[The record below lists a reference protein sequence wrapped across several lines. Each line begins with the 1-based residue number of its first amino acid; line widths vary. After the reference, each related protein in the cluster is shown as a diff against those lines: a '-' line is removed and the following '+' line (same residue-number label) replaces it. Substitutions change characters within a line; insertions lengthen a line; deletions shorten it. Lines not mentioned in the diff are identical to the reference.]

1 MRNTGVLNKA
11 TCSLVFELLQFV
23 VQVLAGI
30 FVVIFI
36 MHCLEGYK
44 EMLIDYVFIGVLA
57 LLYFAL
63 ELCVEL
69 VNRDEQLSYW
79 KLVDQKKLKNK
90 ENKENNKNE

>member
-1 MRNTGVLNKA
+1 MRNTDGLNKA
-11 TCSLVFELLQFV
+11 KCLLIFELLQFV

-30 FVVIFI
+30 FAVIFI

-44 EMLIDYVFIGVLA
+44 EMLIDYVFVGVLV

-63 ELCVEL
+63 ETCIDFVDK
-69 VNRDEQLSYW
+69 DEQLNYW

-90 ENKENNKNE
+90 ENNKNE

>member
-1 MRNTGVLNKA
+1 MRNT
-11 TCSLVFELLQFV
+11 SLFDRSKCLLIFELLQFV

-36 MHCLEGYK
+36 MHCLEGCE
-44 EMLIDYVFIGVLA
+44 EMLIDYVFVGILA

-63 ELCVEL
+63 EVCIDFVDK
-69 VNRDEQLSYW
+69 DEQLNYW

-90 ENKENNKNE
+90 ENNKNE